1 MADALT
7 VFTPLEREVDE
18 LQAYLDALS
27 PDVFA
32 GLEMLHLARVQIFH
46 ALVHQ
51 GPRQRRTDALRVPQL
66 VFTST
71 YDGSLAAYLDAL
83 RIRVPEADEWW
94 GRCPGYP
101 GREDGPAFAEYVHA
115 HAIRTSLWAS
125 AIPGATVAD
134 VRESLALRERVVD
147 FAVSAQGLD
156 ASALRA
162 RFRAAFP

>member
-27 PDVFA
+27 PSVFA
-32 GLEMLHLARVQIFH
+32 PLEMLHLARVQIFRS
-46 ALVHQ
+46 LVHQ
-51 GPRQRRTDALRVPQL
+51 GPRQRQTDTLRVPQL

-71 YDGSLAAYLDAL
+71 YDGSLDDYLDAL

-101 GREDGPAFAEYVHA
+101 GREDAAAFGAYVKG

-125 AIPGATVAD
+125 AIPGATVGD
-134 VRESLALRERVVD
+134 VRESLALRERIVR
-147 FAVSAQGLD
+147 FAAAAQGLD
-156 ASALRA
+156 AATLHE
-162 RFRAAFP
+162 RFRAEF

>member
-7 VFTPLEREVDE
+7 VFTPIEREVEE

-27 PDVFA
+27 PGVFER
-32 GLEMLHLARVQIFH
+32 LEMLHLARVQIFH
-46 ALVHQ
+46 SLVHQ
-51 GPRQRRTDALRVPQL
+51 GPRQRRTDTLRVPQL

-71 YDGSLAAYLDAL
+71 YDGSLDDYLDAL
-83 RIRVPEADEWW
+83 RIQVPEADEWW
-94 GRCPGYP
+94 GRCTGYP
-101 GREDGPAFAEYVHA
+101 GREDAAAFAAYVSG

-134 VRESLALRERVVD
+134 VRESLALRERVMD

-156 ASALRA
+156 AATLLD
-162 RFRAAFP
+162 RFRAAF

>member
-7 VFTPLEREVDE
+7 VFTPLQREVDE

-27 PDVFA
+27 PNVFA
-32 GLEMLHLARVQIFH
+32 RLEMLHLARVQIFH
-46 ALVHQ
+46 SLVHQ
-51 GPRQRRTDALRVPQL
+51 GPRQRRTDTLRVPQL

-71 YDGSLAAYLDAL
+71 YDGSLDDYLDAL
-83 RIRVPEADEWW
+83 RVRVPEADEWW

-101 GREDGPAFAEYVHA
+101 GRDDAAAFGTYVKG

-134 VRESLALRERVVD
+134 VHEALALRERIVS
-147 FAVSAQGLD
+147 FAVDAQGLD
-156 ASALRA
+156 AAALHE
-162 RFRAAFP
+162 RFRAEF

>member
-1 MADALT
+1 MAEALT
-7 VFTPLEREVDE
+7 VFTPVEREAGA

-32 GLEMLHLARVQIFH
+32 RLEMLHLARVQIFH

-51 GPRQRRTDALRVPQL
+51 GPRQKRTDTLRVPQL

-71 YDGSLAAYLDAL
+71 YDGTLDDYLDAL

-101 GREDGPAFAEYVHA
+101 GRGDGFGAYIKR

-134 VRESLALRERVVD
+134 VRESLALRERIVS
-147 FAVSAQGLD
+147 FAAAAQGLD
-156 ASALRA
+156 AAALHE
-162 RFRAAFP
+162 RFRAEL

>member
-7 VFTPLEREVDE
+7 VFTPVEREVEE
-18 LQAYLDALS
+18 LQAYLDGLS

-32 GLEMLHLARVQIFH
+32 RLEMLHLARVQIFH
-46 ALVHQ
+46 SLVHQ
-51 GPRQRRTDALRVPQL
+51 GPRQRRTDTLRVPQL

-71 YDGSLAAYLDAL
+71 YDGSLEDYLDAL

-101 GREDGPAFAEYVHA
+101 GRGDGFAAYIQQ

-134 VRESLALRERVVD
+134 VRESLALRERIVS
-147 FAVSAQGLD
+147 FAADAQGLD
-156 ASALRA
+156 GAPLHE
-162 RFRAAFP
+162 RFRAEF

>member
-7 VFTPLEREVDE
+7 LFTPLEREVEE

-32 GLEMLHLARVQIFH
+32 RLEMLHLARVQIFH
-46 ALVHQ
+46 SLVHQ
-51 GPRQRRTDALRVPQL
+51 GPRQKHTDALRVPQL

-71 YDGSLAAYLDAL
+71 YDGPLDDYLDAL

-101 GREDGPAFAEYVHA
+101 GREDAGAFGSYVKS

-134 VRESLALRERVVD
+134 VRESLALRERLIG
-147 FAVSAQGLD
+147 FAAAAQGLD
-156 ASALRA
+156 AAALHD
-162 RFRAAFP
+162 RFRAEF

>member
-32 GLEMLHLARVQIFH
+32 RLEMLHLARVHIFH
-46 ALVHQ
+46 SLVHQ
-51 GPRQRRTDALRVPQL
+51 GPRQKHTDTLRVPQL

-71 YDGSLAAYLDAL
+71 YDGSLDDYLDAL

-101 GREDGPAFAEYVHA
+101 GRNDGEAFRAYVSE
-115 HAIRTSLWAS
+115 HAIRTSLWAT

-134 VRESLALRERVVD
+134 VHEALALRERIVG
-147 FAVSAQGLD
+147 FAAAAQGLD
-156 ASALRA
+156 AAALHE
-162 RFRAAFP
+162 RFRAEF